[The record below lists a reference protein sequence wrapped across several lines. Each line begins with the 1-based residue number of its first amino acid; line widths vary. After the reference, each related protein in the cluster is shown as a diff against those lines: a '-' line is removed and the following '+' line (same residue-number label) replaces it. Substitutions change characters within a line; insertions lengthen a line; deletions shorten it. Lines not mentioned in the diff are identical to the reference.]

1 MRRFPCALAVLILAW
16 AAGCIVAVEEPGR
29 RVVVE
34 DTHVCVGSCDHLYV
48 DGGWYMVAGH
58 RHGPDCG
65 HYLVKGKW
73 VKQKGDGKPDEKDD
87 PKDKHDK
94 KD

>member
-1 MRRFPCALAVLILAW
+1 MRRIILALAVVVLSAMT
-16 AAGCIVAVEEPGR
+16 GCIVAVEEPGQ

-48 DGGWYMVAGH
+48 DGGWYLVAGH
-58 RHGPDCG
+58 RHGPNCG

-73 VKQKGDGKPDEKDD
+73 VKQKGDGKPDEKDV
-87 PKDKHDK
+87 PKDPQDK
-94 KD
+94 KN

>member
-1 MRRFPCALAVLILAW
+1 LAVLILAW

-48 DGGWYMVAGH
+48 DGGWYMSRATGMA
-58 RHGPDCG
+58 RIAATIS
-65 HYLVKGKW
+65 
-73 VKQKGDGKPDEKDD
+73 
-87 PKDKHDK
+87 
-94 KD
+94 

>member
-1 MRRFPCALAVLILAW
+1 
-16 AAGCIVAVEEPGR
+16 
-29 RVVVE
+29 
-34 DTHVCVGSCDHLYV
+34 
-48 DGGWYMVAGH
+48 
-58 RHGPDCG
+58 
-65 HYLVKGKW
+65 VKGKW